1 MNDLNLTYDDI
12 RAAADFLRKSARG
25 VETRLYMDMK
35 VDDAHHEISEAYR
48 LADELDDLAGKMD
61 TVSPKDLG

>member
-1 MNDLNLTYDDI
+1 MNELNLTYDDV
-12 RAAADFLRKSARG
+12 RAAANFLRKYARG

-35 VDDAHHEISEAYR
+35 VNDAHHEISEAYR

-61 TVSPKDLG
+61 TVSPQDLG

>member
-12 RAAADFLRKSARG
+12 RAAADFLRKYARG

-61 TVSPKDLG
+61 TVTPQDIG

>member
-1 MNDLNLTYDDI
+1 
-12 RAAADFLRKSARG
+12 
-25 VETRLYMDMK
+25 MDMK
-35 VDDAHHEISEAYR
+35 VQDAHHEISEAYR

>member
-1 MNDLNLTYDDI
+1 MNDLSLTYDDVK
-12 RAAADFLRKSARG
+12 AAADFLRKYARG

-35 VDDAHHEISEAYR
+35 VQDAHHEISEAYR

-61 TVSPKDLG
+61 TVTPQDIG

>member
-1 MNDLNLTYDDI
+1 MNELNLTYDDV
-12 RAAADFLRKSARG
+12 RAAADFLRKYARG

>member
-1 MNDLNLTYDDI
+1 MSDIGLTYEDL
-12 RAAADFLRKSARG
+12 RAAAGFLRKYARG

-35 VDDAHHEISEAYR
+35 VEAAHHEIEESYR
-48 LADELDDLAGKMD
+48 LADDLDAVADKLD

>member
-1 MNDLNLTYDDI
+1 MNELNLTYDDV
-12 RAAADFLRKSARG
+12 RAAADFLRKYARG

-61 TVSPKDLG
+61 TVTPQDIG

>member
-12 RAAADFLRKSARG
+12 RAAADFLRKYARG

>member
-1 MNDLNLTYDDI
+1 MNELNLTYDDV
-12 RAAADFLRKSARG
+12 RAAADFLRKYARG

-35 VDDAHHEISEAYR
+35 VHDAHHEISEAYR

-61 TVSPKDLG
+61 TVSPQDLG